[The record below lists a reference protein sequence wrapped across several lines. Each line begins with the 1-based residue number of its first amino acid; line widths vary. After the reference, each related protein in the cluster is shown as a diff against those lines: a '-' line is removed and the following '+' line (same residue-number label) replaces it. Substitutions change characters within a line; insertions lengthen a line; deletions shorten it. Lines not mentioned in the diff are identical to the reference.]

1 LTIDP
6 LELAGAESD
15 LIPVGEN
22 VPPRTALWAQLS
34 TLRDSAAREGKLP
47 TPMSWNEILAE
58 VQRRR
63 GEQDPKPK
71 TLNPEF

>member
-1 LTIDP
+1 MTIYP

-15 LIPVGEN
+15 LIPVGDS
-22 VPPRTALWAQLS
+22 VPPRTALWALLGA
-34 TLRDSAAREGKLP
+34 LRDQGVREGELP
-47 TPMSWNEILAE
+47 EPMSWDDILAE

-63 GEQDPKPK
+63 GEQEPKPK

>member
-15 LIPVGEN
+15 LIPVGDSL
-22 VPPRTALWAQLS
+22 PPRTALWARLS
-34 TLRDSAAREGKLP
+34 ALRDQTIQEGELP
-47 TPMSWNEILAE
+47 APMSWDDILAE

-63 GEQDPKPK
+63 GEQNPKS
-71 TLNPEF
+71 